1 MSTSRKDVISRL
13 RNSIKEVSSDSKY
26 PNRYLWNVFWT
37 NSKTLLKQE
46 SDRNR
51 LYNQSDIWQ
60 TINVQMDKVSPILC
74 KGVKLPMDCVI
85 YRSRFKVPKIAE
97 GNFGRI
103 YRFISTPDLSQ
114 QLVLVTPYQYQNKQ
128 TKYNQE
134 KYVFFHDGY
143 LWAPNSKWPFITI
156 SALFEEEIPK
166 EFKCEDEV
174 TTGNCGNLLHLT
186 CSLPEYLI
194 GVCIQMSLQELGAS
208 KQIPA
213 DELDNAN
220 TNDKGLNER

>member
-26 PNRYLWNVFWT
+26 TNRYLWNVFWT
-37 NSKTLLKQE
+37 NSKLLLKQE

-60 TINVQMDKVSPILC
+60 TVNVQMDKASPLLC
-74 KGVKLPMDCVI
+74 GIKLPMDCII

-134 KYVFFHDGY
+134 KYVYFHDGY
-143 LWAPNSKWPFITI
+143 LWAPNSKWPNIII
-156 SALFEEEIPK
+156 SALFEEDIPK
-166 EFKCEDEV
+166 EFKCDEEV
-174 TTGNCGNLLHLT
+174 TTGDCGSLLHLT

-194 GVCIQMSLQELGAS
+194 QPAIQMSLQELGAS
-208 KQIPA
+208 KAVPA
-213 DELDNAN
+213 DNLPNSNDY
-220 TNDKGLNER
+220 DKGLNER

>member
-26 PNRYLWNVFWT
+26 TNRYLWNVFWT
-37 NSKTLLKQE
+37 NSKLLLKQE

-60 TINVQMDKVSPILC
+60 TIKVQMDKSSPLLC
-74 KGVKLPMDCVI
+74 GIKLPMDCVI

-114 QLVLVTPYQYQNKQ
+114 QFVLVTPYQYQNKQ

-134 KYVFFHDGY
+134 KYVYFHDGY
-143 LWAPNSKWPFITI
+143 LWSNSKWPLVII
-156 SALFEEEIPK
+156 SALFEEDVPK
-166 EFKCEDEV
+166 EFKCDEEV
-174 TTGNCGNLLHLT
+174 TTGDCGSLLHLT
-186 CSLPEYLI
+186 CSLPDYLI
-194 GVCIQMSLQELGAS
+194 QPAIQMSLQELGAS
-208 KQIPA
+208 KAVPA
-213 DELDNAN
+213 DELPNSN